1 MQKVIL
7 RLIFQWKG
15 KAYSKFLANT
25 NIEKLVTRRKR
36 LLLNFVKKALQHE
49 KFKSWFDRSDNFTK
63 YMRASFKDSITRTK
77 KQMKSPIPYLT
88 SLLNANNGRL

>member
-15 KAYSKFLANT
+15 RAYSKFLADT
-25 NIEKLVTRRKR
+25 NIKKLVTRRKR
-36 LLLNFVKKALQHE
+36 LSLNFAKKSLQHK
-49 KFKSWFDRSDNFTK
+49 KFKSWFDCSDNSTI